1 MGNRTLFVFLV
12 FCLHQATASLVE
24 EHLLLSPR
32 QKSWVPLHRED
43 KGCLASSK
51 REIYRLSNTWK
62 SLCGS
67 QYKIQQSSQDA
78 SSDSSA
84 FVGNSPRFVPG
95 SKFTPVRNSFR
106 HITPA
111 DKLHRKSSTILAMS
125 TTPTAKF
132 ATTLNPAMPESPLT
146 HAHLTAQSAAAA
158 ALKRSRDTSVFDS
171 LITMS
176 SLILW
181 YYFNVLYNIENKKAL
196 NLFPLPYT
204 VATLQMYVGLP
215 IFLIPWLLGW
225 RKRPQLYKKGVKAY
239 WPFISQAFWHSM
251 VHVASVVAL
260 GAGAISFV
268 HIVKAA
274 EPAFTAVLS
283 SSILGARMSILTY
296 LCLFPIIFGVGLA
309 SLKELSFTWKALS
322 GAMLSNIGS
331 AMRGIEAKVTM
342 SDKSK
347 IGKNI
352 TPANIYAIMTIFA
365 ALMLS
370 PFLLLD
376 ATKWVPVLTDGLT
389 KGITPQ
395 KVLRHIISSGLWYY
409 LYNEI
414 AFIALGRLNPV
425 SHAVANT
432 IKRIFLILTSVV
444 VFGSR
449 FTPLGAAGSSLA
461 VLGTLLYSLSKQRFG

>member
-1 MGNRTLFVFLV
+1 MGSITQLV
-12 FCLHQATASLVE
+12 LLVLSLHQATAAFVGDYPWLSSPLKYG
-24 EHLLLSPR
+24 LL
-32 QKSWVPLHRED
+32 HCED
-43 KGCLASSK
+43 KSCLASTK
-51 REIYRLSNTWK
+51 KNIFRLSNTLNYLDT
-62 SLCGS
+62 SH
-67 QYKIQQSSQDA
+67 YKKLQSWRYATSP
-78 SSDSSA
+78 SYA
-84 FVGNSPRFVPG
+84 FIGNSPRHTLGPRFIPVQT
-95 SKFTPVRNSFR
+95 SFQYTNLDDKFHGKPYVVSAKPLAAASNFALTYTP
-106 HITPA
+106 PQA
-111 DKLHRKSSTILAMS
+111 
-125 TTPTAKF
+125 
-132 ATTLNPAMPESPLT
+132 ESPPTL
-146 HAHLTAQSAAAA
+146 AQLAAQSAAAQ
-158 ALKRSRDTSVFDS
+158 RSRSSSVFDP
-171 LITMS
+171 LITLG
-176 SLILW
+176 SLVLW

-196 NLFPLPYT
+196 NLFPLPFT

-215 IFLIPWLLGW
+215 IFLIPWILGW
-225 RKRPQLYKKGVKAY
+225 RKRPQLYKKGFQAY

-283 SSILGARMSILTY
+283 ASILKARLPILTY

-309 SLKELSFTWKALS
+309 SLKELSFTWKALG

-352 TPANIYAIMTIFA
+352 TAANIYAIMTIFA
-365 ALMLS
+365 TLLLS

-389 KGITPQ
+389 RGITPQ
-395 KVLRHIISSGLWYY
+395 KILKHIISSGLWYY

-414 AFIALGRLNPV
+414 AFVALGRLNPV

-449 FTPLGAAGSSLA
+449 FTPMGAAGSSLA
-461 VLGTLLYSLSKQRFG
+461 ILGTMLYSLSKQ